1 MAPKTVLVRNR
12 NKSNNN
18 IFIKKLNHFMIINKN
33 LRKRIE
39 DLSEKNKQLS
49 ATRNSLLLQKLELQN
64 QNNTIRNSNIQ
75 LTAMQNIM
83 RRKLSVLEQTIQSC
97 IPSLVTMS
105 QCIPSMLEIVH
116 EMSKCEVNNFNKEK
130 KEKQTETVRPMI
142 HGITQSTVT
151 IKQFDMSPIIE
162 SPNSSS
168 EQTPVRPRRSS
179 YRSSPHS
186 KLNVEPYVR
195 LKDVAA
201 MLKNSKAVPNDSPK
215 HRLNENV
222 VEDSSWLNTQENQIQ
237 YSNDNTSVTQYGN
250 SSPGLNTLNE
260 IQADVPMTAST
271 TIGSIDNTFNETEVR
286 QSDLLSPIDSSMLR
300 NITCRKRAKR
310 SSESSNTSGI
320 NDSISS
326 GRPSRSATKKVNYKE
341 KSLCCKLRR

>member
-1 MAPKTVLVRNR
+1 MAPKAVLVRNR
-12 NKSNNN
+12 NKSSNN

-49 ATRNSLLLQKLELQN
+49 TTRNSLLLQKLELEN

-130 KEKQTETVRPMI
+130 KEKLTETVRPMI

-168 EQTPVRPRRSS
+168 EQTPVKPRRSS

-215 HRLNENV
+215 HQLNEN

-250 SSPGLNTLNE
+250 SSRLNTPNK
-260 IQADVPMTAST
+260 IQADIPMTAST
-271 TIGSIDNTFNETEVR
+271 TIGSVDNTFNETEVQ

-326 GRPSRSATKKVNYKE
+326 GRPSRSATKKINYKE
-341 KSLCCKLRR
+341 KSLGCKLRR